1 MHPHRDHPGVPVV
14 AMQHL
19 GLPDVPGEFGSS
31 TGEEGEA
38 PVLVVA
44 AVDALRVEHRMTH
57 QVDRH
62 PIGGM
67 LRFIDG
73 ELGAHGLGSP
83 DRLRRHVE
91 AAPELGVARH
101 DQAHVVAELGQCR
114 GQRAN
119 NIAHPSNLDHRGA
132 FRCSEEDA
140 HVSDRRWRGDFKG
153 NLGICSVREEPSPEF
168 QATPGDTGHAHPRCK
183 AAHSHGRRPVPPS
196 SGGGCRG
203 TPWWCI
209 P

>member
-1 MHPHRDHPGVPVV
+1 MHPDRNHSGVPIV

-19 GLPDVPGEFGSS
+19 GLPDVPRELGSS

-38 PVLVVA
+38 PVLVFT
-44 AVDALRVEHRMTH
+44 AVDALRIKHRVTH

-67 LRFIDG
+67 LRFVDS
-73 ELGAHGLGSP
+73 EFGAHRLGPP
-83 DRLRRHVE
+83 DRLSRHVE

-101 DQAHVVAELGQCR
+101 DQANVVAELGQCR
-114 GQRAN
+114 RQRAN

-140 HVSDRRWRGDFKG
+140 HVSDRRWRSDFKG
-153 NLGICSVREEPSPEF
+153 NL
-168 QATPGDTGHAHPRCK
+168 
-183 AAHSHGRRPVPPS
+183 
-196 SGGGCRG
+196 
-203 TPWWCI
+203 
-209 P
+209 